1 MQEKDTLNVV
11 ADQFG
16 SPTWASNLA
25 TAIWKLVIC
34 GQESGIYHYS
44 DNGTATWFEFAQAIH
59 TEGVRLGLISNS
71 VEINPVSSLQ
81 YRTAAQRPKYS
92 VLGDKVKPPLTDAD
106 FEEWEQA
113 LREMLIDL
121 KENGS
126 LYQVVDKRQQ
136 T

>member
-1 MQEKDTLNVV
+1 M
-11 ADQFG
+11 
-16 SPTWASNLA
+16 
-25 TAIWKLVIC
+25 
-34 GQESGIYHYS
+34 GIYRQSQY
-44 DNGTATWFEFAQAIH
+44 
-59 TEGVRLGLISNS
+59 S